1 MKQLLVLGLVVL
13 IFISLLGTVQAS
25 YYDLKL
31 NIGEQTSQI
40 NNRLFL
46 DYQGQVNG
54 YQLETELRLDK
65 DYRFLTG
72 TSYAGDWNL
81 NDYLLRLSNDDSQ
94 LELGETKAT
103 NSSYFLA
110 ADSLLGISATKDDYS
125 FWYGQNLSDGFSF
138 GGQSSGF
145 ERLGISYQGEKRK
158 YSYQYQEEVMTDRH
172 YLSYQDAYQL
182 AEFDLLTDLAL
193 VGTDEQLGSAVQLDL
208 SSWYQGINYRG
219 QLNYY
224 TSDFQEVEEQALTSG
239 EYDLSFKV
247 YKRLNQNYLLESR
260 INYSRDNLDDSQ
272 SATNQEWRINNTV
285 NYFAANYDSYQL
297 GVDYIANNYQA
308 DKIVVNLTGNLDPWQ
323 LEFNYNRRQ
332 EHNFDWEVDYSKDN
346 YNLTANYSLEEA
358 RGDWKQDFDWEADY
372 TRQLT
377 TQLASNSIADFSY
390 SASEYRLDLTQGLE
404 YQVTQNHTLDGRLVV
419 HHYSNSQQLS
429 KQASFNYKY
438 QF

>member
-1 MKQLLVLGLVVL
+1 MEKFLVVGLVVIMFITL
-13 IFISLLGTVQAS
+13 IGTAQAS

-31 NIGEQTSQI
+31 NIGEQTSQL
-40 NNRLFL
+40 NNLLFL

-65 DYRFLTG
+65 DYRFLAG

-94 LELGETKAT
+94 LEIGETKAT

-110 ADSLLGISATKDDYS
+110 ADSLVGISATKDDYS

-145 ERLGISYQGEKRK
+145 ERLGVSYQGEKRK
-158 YSYQYQEEVMTDRH
+158 YSYQYQEEVMNDRH
-172 YLSYQDAYQL
+172 YLSYQDAYQI
-182 AEFDLLTDLAL
+182 ADFDLLTDLAL
-193 VGTDEQLGSAVQLDL
+193 VGTDEQLGTAVQLDL

-224 TSDFQEVEEQALTSG
+224 TPDFQEVEEQILASG

-260 INYSRDNLDDSQ
+260 INYNRDNLDNSQ
-272 SATNQEWRINNTV
+272 SATNRKWRIDNTV
-285 NYFAANYDSYQL
+285 NYFTANYDNYQL
-297 GVDYIANNYQA
+297 GVDYIVNNYQE
-308 DKIVVNLTGNLDPWQ
+308 DKIVVNLSGDLDPWQ
-323 LEFNYNRRQ
+323 LDFNYNRQ
-332 EHNFDWEVDYSKDN
+332 AEQIFDWGIDYNGDN
-346 YNLTANYSLEEA
+346 YNLAANYSLEDSE
-358 RGDWKQDFDWEADY
+358 GDWEQDFASEADY
-372 TRQLT
+372 TQQIT
-377 TQLASNSIADFSY
+377 TQLASNSIANLSY
-390 SASEYRLDLTQGLE
+390 SASEYRLDLTQGFE
-404 YQVTQNHTLDGRLVV
+404 YQVTQNQTLDSRLIV
-419 HHYSNSQQLS
+419 HYYSNSEQLS